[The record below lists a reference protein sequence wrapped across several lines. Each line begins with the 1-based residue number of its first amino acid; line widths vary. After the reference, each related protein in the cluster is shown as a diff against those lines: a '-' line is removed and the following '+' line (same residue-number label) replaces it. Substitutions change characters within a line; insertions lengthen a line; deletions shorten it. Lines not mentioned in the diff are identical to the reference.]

1 MRRILLFTRNG
12 ISAIASVAK
21 RASFVALTAGVIA
34 TMGASR
40 EAAAQYPALYATS
53 NTNFSVNP
61 AAAQSAGSNS
71 SGVMRLGEISSGQV
85 SSNGVVDG
93 SYFGSASDSSV
104 KPASYMGGAR
114 YNQQCGPNGCAA
126 YGPNACCDVSWY
138 AEYEAM
144 WLRREGH
151 RRFSLTQNVFM
162 NNPDYQYGGRY
173 TIGKMLDCA
182 NSWEFVYAGPFRWT
196 RGSDFTN
203 VGNVNSKFLA
213 VPASLQNGFD
223 GANRHVQSLR
233 QSLDSFEVNRRWW
246 AWDAISTLIGIRY
259 LKYQDHYSLT
269 SVRAAAPLL
278 SNYRD
283 NIDNDMVG
291 LQVGGNVYV
300 PTSLRTLVSFRGKAG
315 VYGNFASRDL
325 RIVKDGAVA
334 LRNLTDDV
342 NIAGVVEFGVNGIYE
357 VTPSIRLTSG
367 YEAWLLPGSA
377 TVSNQRS
384 QLLNAGSG
392 TAIRM
397 KDTVV
402 LHGFTVGAQVLF

>member
-34 TMGASR
+34 TTGASQ
-40 EAAAQYPALYATS
+40 EARAQYPALYATS
-53 NTNFSVNP
+53 NSNFSVNP
-61 AAAQSAGSNS
+61 AAAQSASNGVMKLGDLPSGSTGS
-71 SGVMRLGEISSGQV
+71 SG
-85 SSNGVVDG
+85 GVVDG
-93 SYFGSASDSSV
+93 SYFGTNRDSSV
-104 KPASYMGGAR
+104 KPASYTGASS
-114 YNQQCGPNGCAA
+114 YGQQCGPSGCAP

-138 AEYEAM
+138 AEYEAL

-162 NNPDYQYGGRY
+162 NNSDYEFGGRY

-182 NSWEFVYAGPFRWT
+182 NSWEFVYAGPFKWT

-203 VGNVNSKFLA
+203 AGNVNSKFQA
-213 VPASLQNGFD
+213 VPAGLQNGFD
-223 GANRHVQSLR
+223 GADRHIQSLR

-246 AWDAISTLIGIRY
+246 AWDAVSTLIGIRY
-259 LKYQDHYSLT
+259 LKYQDDYSLT
-269 SVRAAAPLL
+269 SVRAVAPLA
-278 SNYRD
+278 SSYRD
-283 NIDNDMVG
+283 NVDNDMVG
-291 LQVGGNVYV
+291 VQVGGNVYV
-300 PTSLRTLVSFRGKAG
+300 PTSLRTLISFRGKAG
-315 VYGNFASRDL
+315 VFGNFASRDV
-325 RIVKDGAVA
+325 RIVRDAASV
-334 LRNLTDDV
+334 LRNLSDDV
-342 NIAGVVEFGVNGIYE
+342 NIAGVVEFGVNGVYE

-377 TVSNQRS
+377 TVSNQRA
-384 QLLNAGSG
+384 QFLNAGSG

-397 KDTVV
+397 RDTVV